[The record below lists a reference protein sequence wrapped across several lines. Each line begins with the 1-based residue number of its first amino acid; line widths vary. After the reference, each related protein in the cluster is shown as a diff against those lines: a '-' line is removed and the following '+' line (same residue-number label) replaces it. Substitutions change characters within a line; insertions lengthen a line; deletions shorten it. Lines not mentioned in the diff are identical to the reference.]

1 MKKIIKIAWTELQA
15 LFYSPV
21 AWLILVIF
29 AFQTSSIFTNALHE
43 NAMRV
48 SMDYMVFMLSRYGF
62 SLDNMLEYLYLYLPL
77 LTMGLMSREYSTGS
91 IKLLF
96 SSPVSNTQIILGKY
110 LAMTIYG
117 FFLVCFMILFLI
129 IGIFTMPGLDVP
141 VVLSGILGIYLLICA
156 YAAIGLFMSTLTSY
170 QVVAAMGTLA
180 IFAGLNFMG
189 NLGQD
194 IPFLRDITY
203 WLSLAGRTNFM
214 LWGLIC
220 SEDVMYFLIVIGMF
234 LMLAIVKLK
243 SGRENHSAWTITGLY
258 ASVILCAMLFGYT
271 SSRPQLMTYYD
282 VSKTKMN
289 TLTPASQE
297 IMKKLSGGLTITT
310 FVNIFDE
317 ASYQESLPKVM
328 NKDMERF
335 RHYLRFK
342 PEMQM
347 KYVYYYDDT
356 NFKLPAD
363 NKLSKLSQRDRAKKV
378 CEILEMDFN
387 DVLSPSSLKKIVDLK
402 PEGYKFVRLLERES
416 GEKTFLRVYNDL
428 GHHPEEREITAAFKR
443 IAMKLPTVGFIQGDG
458 ERDINNAGDRG
469 YLFLTKDI
477 GTRAALIN
485 QGFDVIAVDLSHT
498 VVIPSNINILVLA
511 DCNTELSAGSME
523 KLNRYIA
530 RGGNLI
536 IAGEVGHQKF
546 MNPIT
551 SQFGVQFIE
560 GQLVQQNTN
569 DGVDIVA
576 SSVTKDAFKL
586 SQNFNDFVLYKAQIA
601 MSGVVGLSYNGDK
614 GYMVMPLF
622 VSNPTKSWNELEST
636 NFIDIAPTVNANAGE
651 KKQSY
656 PTVLGLSKS
665 MGSKTQKIVIMGDAD
680 FLSNAN
686 LNRSY
691 KDFNAYNAG
700 FVMATLHWMSNGE
713 VPIDTSRVAPSD
725 KSLTIGLK
733 GVSILK
739 FFLMGMLPL
748 ALGMA
753 GAILLIRRKN
763 R

>member
-1 MKKIIKIAWTELQA
+1 
-15 LFYSPV
+15 
-21 AWLILVIF
+21 
-29 AFQTSSIFTNALHE
+29 
-43 NAMRV
+43 
-48 SMDYMVFMLSRYGF
+48 
-62 SLDNMLEYLYLYLPL
+62 
-77 LTMGLMSREYSTGS
+77 MGLMSREYSTGS

-110 LAMTIYG
+110 LAMIVYG

-129 IGIFTMPGLDVP
+129 IGIFTMPGLDVS

-189 NLGQD
+189 YLGQD

-220 SEDVMYFLIVIGMF
+220 SEDVMYFLIVITMF

-243 SGRENHSAWTITGLY
+243 SGRENHSAWGIPTRY
-258 ASVILCAMLFGYT
+258 AGVIVCAMLLGYT
-271 SSRPQLMTYYD
+271 SSRPQLMGYYD

-289 TLTPASQE
+289 TLTPASQQ
-297 IMKKLSGGLTITT
+297 IMKKLHGGLTITT

-328 NKDMERF
+328 NKDMDRF

-356 NFKLPAD
+356 NFKLPKD

-378 CEILEMDFN
+378 CEILEMNFD
-387 DVLSPSSLKKIVDLK
+387 DVLSPAALKKIVDLK

-416 GEKTFLRVYNDL
+416 GEKTFLRIYNDL
-428 GHHPEEREITAAFKR
+428 GRHPEEREITAAFKR
-443 IAMKLPTVGFIQGDG
+443 IAMKLPTVGFLQGDG
-458 ERDINNAGDRG
+458 ERDIDNAGDRG

-477 GTRAALIN
+477 GTRASLIN
-485 QGFDVIAVDLSHT
+485 QGFDVKAVNLSQ
-498 VVIPSNINILVLA
+498 VAQVPSDINILFLA
-511 DCNTELSAGSME
+511 DLNKDLSAVSKE
-523 KLNRYIA
+523 KLDRYIA

-536 IAGEVGHQKF
+536 IAGDVDRQNF
-546 MNPIT
+546 INPLT
-551 SQFGVQFIE
+551 DQFGVRLIG
-560 GQLVQQNTN
+560 GQLVQLNTN
-569 DGVDIVA
+569 DGADVVA
-576 SSVTKDAFKL
+576 SSVTKAALGL
-586 SQNFNDFVLYKAQIA
+586 SKNFNDFILYKAQVA
-601 MSGVVGLSYNGDK
+601 MPGAVALAYTTDK
-614 GYMVMPLF
+614 GYSVMPLF
-622 VSNPTKSWNELEST
+622 VSNSAKGWNEVETKS
-636 NFIDIAPTVNANAGE
+636 FIDQAPVVNAAAGE
-651 KKQSY
+651 KEGSY
-656 PTVLGLSKS
+656 PTVLGLSR
-665 MGSKTQKIVIMGDAD
+665 MVGNKTQKIIIMGDSDCLA
-680 FLSNAN
+680 NAS
-686 LNRSY
+686 LNRTY
-691 KDFNAYNAG
+691 KDFNAFNAAL
-700 FVMATLHWMSNGE
+700 VMSALHWMSNGE
-713 VPIDTSRVAPSD
+713 VPIDTSRTPPSD
-725 KSLTIGLK
+725 NSLTIGLK
-733 GVSILK
+733 GVSVLK
-739 FFLMGMLPL
+739 LLLMGMLPGI
-748 ALGMA
+748 LGLT